1 MIKQVFN
8 IADIARMLKVTEGT
22 IANCIKRGELSAVK
36 ASRWKIRFS
45 DAANFVLV
53 KSRIKWGRK

>member
-1 MIKQVFN
+1 MKEVFN
-8 IADIARMLKVTEGT
+8 ISDMARILRVSEGT
-22 IANCIKRGELSAVK
+22 IAKCIKRGELSAVK